1 MQASVLSRIVL
12 GAAVISGPVVSRSA
26 SVDYPLQLGTTWT
39 YHMVQ
44 EVAPGV
50 DLPPDVAATAHGNR
64 AELTIV
70 SRVVGRDRIG
80 GSEYARVESTRNG
93 RVYLTEWYAVRD
105 DGLYLGKTADGD
117 AGAENVMDP
126 PQRVLNRKPRR
137 GESWV
142 WRPGAQPVVAK
153 TQVRGV
159 EHVDTSRG
167 SFDATLVETELRVGE
182 PPQQVQGRLRRWF
195 VPGTGFVRFEQQSA
209 LAGHVLTRGTMTLE
223 RFEAGH

>member
-1 MQASVLSRIVL
+1 MKASVLPGIVL
-12 GAAVISGPVVSRSA
+12 GAAAMLGPVVSRSA
-26 SVDYPLQLGTTWT
+26 SLDYPLQVGTTWT

-50 DLPPDVAATAHGNR
+50 ELPPDVAAGAHGNR

-105 DGLYLGKTADGD
+105 DGLYLGKTFDRD

-126 PQRVLNRKPRR
+126 PQRVLNRNPRR

-159 EHVDTSRG
+159 EHVDTSLG